1 MHTTSRQSEKHQHTP
16 MHTGGVSRH
25 DVSEVTQDSLRAP
38 VPYLAR
44 MRGLLILT
52 VVLLAGCKASDD
64 RGSAA
69 CGLAALAG
77 PTALLAQFSIADQ
90 TLASPPRNLP
100 ERLVVRQVAGQ
111 AYPAIVGRA
120 DSMWIIGLQGRLP
133 ANVKPGFGVLVQNLN
148 AKAVG
153 VMLYEGTP
161 VEGAPEI
168 GTVSVGEGTVPLIGI
183 QLDPTRIE
191 DPRCPLFPD
200 TVIQ

>member
-1 MHTTSRQSEKHQHTP
+1 
-16 MHTGGVSRH
+16 
-25 DVSEVTQDSLRAP
+25 
-38 VPYLAR
+38 
-44 MRGLLILT
+44 MRGLLIMT
-52 VVLLAGCKASDD
+52 FLLISACQGSGD
-64 RGSAA
+64 RGRSSAA

-77 PTALLAQFSIADQ
+77 PTALLAQFSIPDQ

-120 DSMWIIGLQGRLP
+120 DSLWIIGLQGQLP
-133 ANVKPGFGVLVQNLN
+133 ANVKPGFGVLVQDVN
-148 AKAVG
+148 AKPAG

-168 GTVSVGEGTVPLIGI
+168 GTVSVGDGTVPLIGI
-183 QLDPTRIE
+183 ELDLAKIE